1 MASARLL
8 RDRFFM
14 RALIQRVSQASVF
27 VAGSKISEISG
38 GLVVFLGVETEDT
51 SEDVEWLAGKIA
63 RLRIFPDMD
72 GAMNRSLHDIGG
84 AILVVSQ
91 FTLYASTK
99 KGNRP
104 SFVKAA
110 PPEFAERQYN
120 SFCQHLEGDLSG
132 PVRRGVFGARM
143 RVALTNDGP
152 VSIWIDTKWRE

>member
-1 MASARLL
+1 
-8 RDRFFM
+8 M

-27 VAGSKISEISG
+27 VAESRISEISG
-38 GLVVFLGVETEDT
+38 GLVVFLGVETGDT

-72 GAMNRSLHDIGG
+72 GAMNRSLHDTGG

-110 PPEFAERQYN
+110 PPEFAERRYN
-120 SFCQHLEGDLSG
+120 SFCQHLEDDLG
-132 PVRRGVFGARM
+132 GAVRRGVFGAHM
-143 RVALTNDGP
+143 QVALTNDGP
-152 VSIWIDTKWRE
+152 VTIWIDTKQRE